1 MKIVCMIPAR
11 LGSQRVKNKNLKLL
25 GDKPLIKHIIH
36 SAKQVKYFDN
46 IYINSES
53 NKFKKIAEEE
63 KILFY
68 KRKKFLASNKA
79 LNDDFTLDFLEN
91 IDCELLIQLLPTGPF
106 LKSSTINNF
115 IEYIIKN
122 KIDTLISTKDVRI
135 ECIYKRKSINFDK
148 KKNTSISGIRTN

>member
-53 NKFKKIAEEE
+53 SSQLTIFCG
-63 KILFY
+63 
-68 KRKKFLASNKA
+68 
-79 LNDDFTLDFLEN
+79 N
-91 IDCELLIQLLPTGPF
+91 I
-106 LKSSTINNF
+106 
-115 IEYIIKN
+115 
-122 KIDTLISTKDVRI
+122 
-135 ECIYKRKSINFDK
+135 SINFFFIFCFLK
-148 KKNTSISGIRTN
+148 ISEL

>member
-53 NKFKKIAEEE
+53 NKFKK
-63 KILFY
+63 LL
-68 KRKKFLASNKA
+68 RKKKFYFIK
-79 LNDDFTLDFLEN
+79 E
-91 IDCELLIQLLPTGPF
+91 
-106 LKSSTINNF
+106 KNF
-115 IEYIIKN
+115 
-122 KIDTLISTKDVRI
+122 
-135 ECIYKRKSINFDK
+135 
-148 KKNTSISGIRTN
+148 